1 MFSNN
6 NNTHPY
12 DNTHDN
18 QESISYD
25 NTHDYNN
32 IRDNIPNNNTL
43 FYDAYENFLYD
54 NTHESLPP
62 TYDNNTYYENLFYDV
77 SLPYDTLENLS
88 YDTYLPYDT
97 RKNFSHDVILDYD
110 VPRENLNENL
120 SDCNENQSNQDYET
134 SDNEDELVELTDS
147 LELIAGLT
155 FNSWDEFKS
164 WINRFALK
172 EGFSYKIRSSE
183 KIKGMIRRVA
193 YECIKSGS
201 NTSQVTSDPTKRR
214 NASSS
219 KTSCPWKLNVTYPK
233 TSGVIKINS
242 FNNEHNH
249 SLTSIV
255 HEIAPRFQKL
265 MPEMLVDIEKYV
277 IQGQMDS
284 ASIYPLLKHDYPDQ
298 PIYKKD
304 LYNAV
309 YQFRKKNNPGDTDAS
324 QMLELLMQW
333 KDSNPLWIVKL
344 RLDPVSRKLK
354 SLLWMSPTQKEL
366 YNKYNDVTIID
377 TTYNTNRFQMMLCI
391 IAVVDNNYK
400 SRIFATAIIDDETL
414 NTYRWLFDA
423 ILTETAAAKYLSDT
437 LYINKESWAISWI
450 HKRFTTGAQSTQR
463 IESINRHIHDKVDQA
478 TSLYDLL
485 LSIKDHVRNEEHF
498 EYFEFERNAIPT
510 IGMPMLNTRFFG
522 SVDNVMKVFLT
533 PIMLGKQRSQM
544 NQSVCY
550 DINRITEWQNLID
563 VEIDNEE
570 ISNGIREQEQ
580 DVRQILF
587 KSLIKNIPP
596 EAILE
601 VCRWYLDI
609 NIQLDNLS
617 PISVCGT
624 QTEDRVGMKKSI
636 TFRHFFSFRVDS
648 HVSNLAI
655 KSTKAI
661 YAELF
666 GLSKKAIDCALKA
679 NMQHELM
686 NLLKSFIYDTH
697 NKNVEIQ
704 ETQET
709 FTDINNPAITK
720 HKGRPPKRFK
730 SSVKTLGKRVLK
742 NSTKVNM
749 ITDNVIVEE
758 ETNNTKGRK
767 CGKCKQYGHYAKTCQ
782 NSC

>member
-62 TYDNNTYYENLFYDV
+62 TYDNNTYYENLSYDV

-97 RKNFSHDVILDYD
+97 RENFSHDVILDYD
-110 VPRENLNENL
+110 VHRENLNENL

-172 EGFSYKIRSSE
+172 EG
-183 KIKGMIRRVA
+183 
-193 YECIKSGS
+193 S

-255 HEIAPRFQKL
+255 HEIAPQFRKL
-265 MPEMLVDIEKYV
+265 LPEMLVDIEKYV
-277 IQGQMDS
+277 IQGRMDS

-304 LYNAV
+304 LYNVV
-309 YQFRKKNNPGDTDAS
+309 YQFRQKNNPGDTDAS

-354 SLLWMSPTQKEL
+354 SLL
-366 YNKYNDVTIID
+366 
-377 TTYNTNRFQMMLCI
+377 
-391 IAVVDNNYK
+391 
-400 SRIFATAIIDDETL
+400 
-414 NTYRWLFDA
+414 
-423 ILTETAAAKYLSDT
+423 
-437 LYINKESWAISWI
+437 
-450 HKRFTTGAQSTQR
+450 
-463 IESINRHIHDKVDQA
+463 
-478 TSLYDLL
+478 
-485 LSIKDHVRNEEHF
+485 
-498 EYFEFERNAIPT
+498 
-510 IGMPMLNTRFFG
+510 
-522 SVDNVMKVFLT
+522 
-533 PIMLGKQRSQM
+533 
-544 NQSVCY
+544 
-550 DINRITEWQNLID
+550 
-563 VEIDNEE
+563 
-570 ISNGIREQEQ
+570 
-580 DVRQILF
+580 
-587 KSLIKNIPP
+587 
-596 EAILE
+596 
-601 VCRWYLDI
+601 
-609 NIQLDNLS
+609 
-617 PISVCGT
+617 
-624 QTEDRVGMKKSI
+624 
-636 TFRHFFSFRVDS
+636 
-648 HVSNLAI
+648 
-655 KSTKAI
+655 
-661 YAELF
+661 
-666 GLSKKAIDCALKA
+666 
-679 NMQHELM
+679 
-686 NLLKSFIYDTH
+686 
-697 NKNVEIQ
+697 
-704 ETQET
+704 
-709 FTDINNPAITK
+709 
-720 HKGRPPKRFK
+720 
-730 SSVKTLGKRVLK
+730 
-742 NSTKVNM
+742 
-749 ITDNVIVEE
+749 
-758 ETNNTKGRK
+758 
-767 CGKCKQYGHYAKTCQ
+767 
-782 NSC
+782 

>member
-1 MFSNN
+1 
-6 NNTHPY
+6 
-12 DNTHDN
+12 
-18 QESISYD
+18 
-25 NTHDYNN
+25 
-32 IRDNIPNNNTL
+32 
-43 FYDAYENFLYD
+43 
-54 NTHESLPP
+54 
-62 TYDNNTYYENLFYDV
+62 
-77 SLPYDTLENLS
+77 
-88 YDTYLPYDT
+88 
-97 RKNFSHDVILDYD
+97 
-110 VPRENLNENL
+110 
-120 SDCNENQSNQDYET
+120 
-134 SDNEDELVELTDS
+134 
-147 LELIAGLT
+147 
-155 FNSWDEFKS
+155 
-164 WINRFALK
+164 
-172 EGFSYKIRSSE
+172 
-183 KIKGMIRRVA
+183 
-193 YECIKSGS
+193 
-201 NTSQVTSDPTKRR
+201 
-214 NASSS
+214 
-219 KTSCPWKLNVTYPK
+219 
-233 TSGVIKINS
+233 
-242 FNNEHNH
+242 
-249 SLTSIV
+249 
-255 HEIAPRFQKL
+255 
-265 MPEMLVDIEKYV
+265 
-277 IQGQMDS
+277 MDS

-309 YQFRKKNNPGDTDAS
+309 YQFRQKNNPGDTDAS
-324 QMLELLMQW
+324 QILELLMQW

-400 SRIFATAIIDDETL
+400 SRIVATAIIDDETL
-414 NTYRWLFDA
+414 NTYRWLFDT
-423 ILTETAAAKYLSDT
+423 IFTETGISPGVIFTDSDPSMIQSIKEIYVNTKHLLCIFHIDLNLRKKLKGKLGNKFEEFRHKFYICRNSLCEDLFELRWNQLIDQYPAAAKYLSDT
-437 LYINKESWAISWI
+437 LYINKESWAIPWI

-463 IESINRHIHDKVDQA
+463 IESINRHIHDKVDRA

-498 EYFEFERNAIPT
+498 EYFELERNAIPT

-522 SVDNVMKVFLT
+522 SVDNVMKAFLT
-533 PIMLGKQRSQM
+533 LIMLGKQRSQM

-624 QTEDRVGMKKSI
+624 QTEDRVGMEKSI
-636 TFRHFFSFRVDS
+636 TFQHFFSFRVDS

-730 SSVKTLGKRVLK
+730 SSVETLGKWVLK
-742 NSTKVNM
+742 DSTKVNM

>member
-277 IQGQMDS
+277 IQ
-284 ASIYPLLKHDYPDQ
+284 
-298 PIYKKD
+298 
-304 LYNAV
+304 
-309 YQFRKKNNPGDTDAS
+309 
-324 QMLELLMQW
+324 
-333 KDSNPLWIVKL
+333 
-344 RLDPVSRKLK
+344 
-354 SLLWMSPTQKEL
+354 
-366 YNKYNDVTIID
+366 
-377 TTYNTNRFQMMLCI
+377 
-391 IAVVDNNYK
+391 
-400 SRIFATAIIDDETL
+400 
-414 NTYRWLFDA
+414 
-423 ILTETAAAKYLSDT
+423 AAAKYLSDT